1 MESDIIDI
9 KKYRILRRINVKK
22 LNNKI
27 IIAILLFLLILVGL
41 LGFIIYKSQNEEN
54 TTKNIENIENELKNE
69 KHIDVAL
76 FGLDKRNENE
86 KSRSDSIIIA
96 RIDLEK
102 KTINLVSL
110 LRDTLVEIDGHGKDK
125 LNHAYAY
132 GGSKLAL
139 ETINSNFDLDI
150 DKYVSVDFYSLA
162 KVIDIVG
169 GVDIELKDYEIE
181 QINANLVEI
190 NKIENLK
197 KGTDYITQN
206 GLKTLNGRQA
216 VAYSRIRKKGNG
228 DYERTQRQRNVL
240 KSILEKYEKQPSEK
254 KFEINMEII
263 GQISTN
269 IPVNYIK
276 ELGLKI
282 FSDKEFEV
290 NQYMIPYEG
299 SFETITYK
307 NMWCIKPNMK
317 ENIIKLKEYI
327 K

>member
-1 MESDIIDI
+1 M
-9 KKYRILRRINVKK
+9 KK

-54 TTKNIENIENELKNE
+54 PTKNIPNIENELKNE
-69 KHIDVAL
+69 KHIDIAL
-76 FGLDKRNENE
+76 FGIDKRNKNE

-96 RIDLEK
+96 SIDLEK

-110 LRDTLVEIDGHGKDK
+110 LRDTLVEIDGHGQDK

-132 GGSKLAL
+132 GGSKLSL

-206 GLKTLNGRQA
+206 GIKTLNGRQA

-240 KSILEKYEKQPSEK
+240 KSILEKYEKQPSDK

-269 IPVNYIK
+269 IPVSYIK

>member
-1 MESDIIDI
+1 M
-9 KKYRILRRINVKK
+9 KK

-54 TTKNIENIENELKNE
+54 PTKNIPNIENELKNE
-69 KHIDVAL
+69 KHIDIAL
-76 FGLDKRNENE
+76 FGIDKRNENE

-96 RIDLEK
+96 SIDLEK

-110 LRDTLVEIDGHGKDK
+110 LRDTLVEIDGHGQDK

-132 GGSKLAL
+132 GGSKLSL

-206 GLKTLNGRQA
+206 GIKTLNGRQA

-240 KSILEKYEKQPSEK
+240 KSILEKYEKQPSDK

-263 GQISTN
+263 GEISTN
-269 IPVNYIK
+269 IPVSYIK

>member
-1 MESDIIDI
+1 M
-9 KKYRILRRINVKK
+9 KK

-54 TTKNIENIENELKNE
+54 PTKNIPNIENELKNE
-69 KHIDVAL
+69 KHIDIAL
-76 FGLDKRNENE
+76 FGIDKRNENE

-96 RIDLEK
+96 SIDLEM

-110 LRDTLVEIDGHGKDK
+110 LRDTLVEIDGHGQDK

-132 GGSKLAL
+132 GGSKLSL

-206 GLKTLNGRQA
+206 GIKTLNGRQA

-240 KSILEKYEKQPSEK
+240 KSILEKYEKQPSDK

-269 IPVNYIK
+269 IPVSYIK

-317 ENIIKLKEYI
+317 ENIIKL
-327 K
+327 

>member
-1 MESDIIDI
+1 M
-9 KKYRILRRINVKK
+9 KK

-27 IIAILLFLLILVGL
+27 IISILLFLLIPIGL
-41 LGFIIYKSQNEEN
+41 LGFIIYKSQNEKN
-54 TTKNIENIENELKNE
+54 PNKNIANIENELKNE
-69 KHIDVAL
+69 KRINIAL
-76 FGLDKRNENE
+76 FGLDKRNEKE
-86 KSRSDSIIIA
+86 KSRSDSIMIA
-96 RIDLEK
+96 SIDLEK

-132 GGSKLAL
+132 GGSNLAL

-169 GVDIELKDYEIE
+169 GIDIEVKEYEVD
-181 QINANLVEI
+181 QINSNLVEI

-197 KGTDYITQN
+197 ENTDYIKE
-206 GLKTLNGRQA
+206 GGIKTLNGRQA

-240 KSILEKYEKQPSEK
+240 KGILKKYEKQSSDN
-254 KFEINMEII
+254 KFKTNMEII

-269 IPVNYIK
+269 IPVSYIK
-276 ELGLKI
+276 ELGAKI
-282 FSDKEFEV
+282 SSDKEFKV

-299 SFETITYK
+299 SFETVTYK
-307 NMWCIKPNMK
+307 NMWCIEANMK
-317 ENIIKLKEYI
+317 DNIKKLKEYTD
-327 K
+327 

>member
-1 MESDIIDI
+1 M
-9 KKYRILRRINVKK
+9 KK

-41 LGFIIYKSQNEEN
+41 LGFIIYKSQHEEN
-54 TTKNIENIENELKNE
+54 PTKNIPNIENELKNE
-69 KHIDVAL
+69 KHIDIAL
-76 FGLDKRNENE
+76 FGIDKRNENE

-96 RIDLEK
+96 SIDLEK

-110 LRDTLVEIDGHGKDK
+110 LRDTLVEIDGHGQDK

-132 GGSKLAL
+132 GGSKLSL

-181 QINANLVEI
+181 QINSNLVEI

-206 GLKTLNGRQA
+206 GIKTLNGRQA

-240 KSILEKYEKQPSEK
+240 KSILEKYEKQPSDK

-269 IPVNYIK
+269 IPVSYIK

>member
-1 MESDIIDI
+1 M
-9 KKYRILRRINVKK
+9 KK

-27 IIAILLFLLILVGL
+27 IISILLFLLIPIGL
-41 LGFIIYKSQNEEN
+41 LGFIIYKSQNEKISN
-54 TTKNIENIENELKNE
+54 KNIANIENELKNE
-69 KHIDVAL
+69 KRINIAL

-86 KSRSDSIIIA
+86 KSRSDSIMIA
-96 RIDLEK
+96 SIDLEK

-110 LRDTLVEIDGHGKDK
+110 LRDTLVEIEGYGKDK

-132 GGSKLAL
+132 GGSNLAI

-169 GVDIELKDYEIE
+169 GIDIEVKEYEVD
-181 QINANLVEI
+181 QINLNLVEI
-190 NKIENLK
+190 NKIENLNEN
-197 KGTDYITQN
+197 TDYIKE
-206 GLKTLNGRQA
+206 GGIKTLNGRQA

-240 KSILEKYEKQPSEK
+240 KGILKKYEKQSSDN
-254 KFEINMEII
+254 KFKTNMEII

-269 IPVNYIK
+269 IPVSYIK
-276 ELGLKI
+276 ELGAKI
-282 FSDKEFEV
+282 SSDKEFKV

-299 SFETITYK
+299 SFETVTYK
-307 NMWCIKPNMK
+307 NMWCIDASMK
-317 ENIIKLKEYI
+317 ENISKLKEYT

>member
-1 MESDIIDI
+1 M
-9 KKYRILRRINVKK
+9 KK

-54 TTKNIENIENELKNE
+54 PTKNIPNIENELRNE
-69 KHIDVAL
+69 KHIDIAL
-76 FGLDKRNENE
+76 FGIDKRNENE

-96 RIDLEK
+96 SIDLEK

-110 LRDTLVEIDGHGKDK
+110 LRDTLVEIDGHGQDK

-132 GGSKLAL
+132 GGSKLSL

-181 QINANLVEI
+181 QINSNLVEI

-206 GLKTLNGRQA
+206 GIKTLNGRQA

-240 KSILEKYEKQPSEK
+240 KSILEKYEKQPSDK

-269 IPVNYIK
+269 IPVSYIK

>member
-1 MESDIIDI
+1 M
-9 KKYRILRRINVKK
+9 KK

-54 TTKNIENIENELKNE
+54 PTKNIPNIENELKNE
-69 KHIDVAL
+69 KHIDIAL
-76 FGLDKRNENE
+76 FGIDKRNENE

-96 RIDLEK
+96 SIDLEK

-110 LRDTLVEIDGHGKDK
+110 LRDTLVEIDGHGQDK

-132 GGSKLAL
+132 GGSKLSL

-206 GLKTLNGRQA
+206 GIKTLNGRQA

-240 KSILEKYEKQPSEK
+240 KSILEKYEKQPSDK

-269 IPVNYIK
+269 IPVSYIK

-299 SFETITYK
+299 RFETITYK

>member
-1 MESDIIDI
+1 M
-9 KKYRILRRINVKK
+9 KK

-54 TTKNIENIENELKNE
+54 PTKNIPNIENELKNE
-69 KHIDVAL
+69 KHIDIAL
-76 FGLDKRNENE
+76 FGIDKRNENE

-96 RIDLEK
+96 SIDLEK

-110 LRDTLVEIDGHGKDK
+110 LRDTLVEIDGHGQDK

-132 GGSKLAL
+132 GGSKLSL

-206 GLKTLNGRQA
+206 GIKTLNGRQA

-240 KSILEKYEKQPSEK
+240 KSILEKYEKQPSDK

-269 IPVNYIK
+269 IPVSYIK

-290 NQYMIPYEG
+290 NQYIIPYEG

>member
-1 MESDIIDI
+1 M
-9 KKYRILRRINVKK
+9 KK

-27 IIAILLFLLILVGL
+27 IISILLFLLIPIGL
-41 LGFIIYKSQNEEN
+41 LGFIIYKSQNEKN
-54 TTKNIENIENELKNE
+54 PNKNIANIENELKNE
-69 KHIDVAL
+69 KRINIAL
-76 FGLDKRNENE
+76 FGLDKRNEKE
-86 KSRSDSIIIA
+86 KSRSDSIMIA
-96 RIDLEK
+96 SIDLEK

-132 GGSKLAL
+132 GGSNLAL

-169 GVDIELKDYEIE
+169 GIDIEVKEYEVD
-181 QINANLVEI
+181 QINSNLVEI

-197 KGTDYITQN
+197 ENTDYIKE
-206 GLKTLNGRQA
+206 GGIKTLNGRQA

-240 KSILEKYEKQPSEK
+240 KGILKKYEKQSSDN
-254 KFEINMEII
+254 KFKTNMEII

-269 IPVNYIK
+269 IPVSYIK
-276 ELGLKI
+276 ELGAKI
-282 FSDKEFEV
+282 SSDKEFKV

-299 SFETITYK
+299 SFETVTYK
-307 NMWCIKPNMK
+307 NMWCIEANMK
-317 ENIIKLKEYI
+317 ANIKKLKEYTD
-327 K
+327 

>member
-1 MESDIIDI
+1 M
-9 KKYRILRRINVKK
+9 KK

-41 LGFIIYKSQNEEN
+41 LGFIIYKSQHEEN
-54 TTKNIENIENELKNE
+54 PTKNIPNIENELKNE
-69 KHIDVAL
+69 KHIDIAL
-76 FGLDKRNENE
+76 FGIDKRNENE

-96 RIDLEK
+96 SIDLEK

-110 LRDTLVEIDGHGKDK
+110 LRDTLVEIDGHGQDK

-132 GGSKLAL
+132 GGSKLSL

-206 GLKTLNGRQA
+206 GIKTLNGRQA

-240 KSILEKYEKQPSEK
+240 KSILEKYEKQPSDK

-269 IPVNYIK
+269 IPVSYIK

>member
-1 MESDIIDI
+1 M
-9 KKYRILRRINVKK
+9 KK

-27 IIAILLFLLILVGL
+27 IIAILLFLLIAVGL
-41 LGFIIYKSQNEEN
+41 LGFIIYKSQKEEN
-54 TTKNIENIENELKNE
+54 STKNIANTENELKNQ
-69 KHIDVAL
+69 KHINIAL

-86 KSRSDSIIIA
+86 KSRSDSILIA
-96 RIDLEK
+96 SVDLEK

-110 LRDTLVEIDGHGKDK
+110 LRDTIVEIDGHGKDK

-139 ETINSNFDLDI
+139 ETINSNFDLNI

-162 KVIDIVG
+162 EVIDIVG

-181 QINANLVEI
+181 QINSNLVEI

-197 KGTDYITQN
+197 EGTGYISES
-206 GLKTLNGRQA
+206 GAKTLNGRQA

-240 KSILEKYEKQPSEK
+240 KGILKKYEKQPSEN

-269 IPVNYIK
+269 IPVSYIK
-276 ELGLKI
+276 ELGSKI

-299 SFETITYK
+299 SFETKTYK
-307 NMWCIKPNMK
+307 NMWCIEANMK
-317 ENIIKLKEYI
+317 DNIKKLKEYTD
-327 K
+327 

>member
-1 MESDIIDI
+1 M
-9 KKYRILRRINVKK
+9 KK

-27 IIAILLFLLILVGL
+27 IIAILLFLLSLVGL

-54 TTKNIENIENELKNE
+54 PTKNIPNIENELKNE
-69 KHIDVAL
+69 KHIDIAL
-76 FGLDKRNENE
+76 FGIDKRNENE

-96 RIDLEK
+96 SIDLEK

-110 LRDTLVEIDGHGKDK
+110 LRDTLVEIDGHGQDK

-132 GGSKLAL
+132 GGSKLSL

-169 GVDIELKDYEIE
+169 GVDIEFKDYEIE

-206 GLKTLNGRQA
+206 GIKTLNGRQA

-240 KSILEKYEKQPSEK
+240 KSILEKYEKQPSDK

-269 IPVNYIK
+269 IPVSYIK

>member
-1 MESDIIDI
+1 M
-9 KKYRILRRINVKK
+9 KK

-27 IIAILLFLLILVGL
+27 IISILLFLLIPIGL
-41 LGFIIYKSQNEEN
+41 LGFIIYKSQNEKISN
-54 TTKNIENIENELKNE
+54 KNIANIENELKNE
-69 KHIDVAL
+69 KRINIAL

-86 KSRSDSIIIA
+86 KSRSDSIMIA
-96 RIDLEK
+96 SIDLEK

-110 LRDTLVEIDGHGKDK
+110 LRDTLVEIEGYGKDK

-132 GGSKLAL
+132 GGSNLAI

-169 GVDIELKDYEIE
+169 GIDIEVKEYEVD
-181 QINANLVEI
+181 QINSNLVEI

-197 KGTDYITQN
+197 ENTDYIKE
-206 GLKTLNGRQA
+206 GGIKTLNGRQA

-240 KSILEKYEKQPSEK
+240 KGILKKYEKQSSDN
-254 KFEINMEII
+254 KFKTNMEII

-269 IPVNYIK
+269 IPVSYIK
-276 ELGLKI
+276 ELGAKI
-282 FSDKEFEV
+282 SSDKEFKV

-299 SFETITYK
+299 SFETVTYK
-307 NMWCIKPNMK
+307 NMWCIDASMK
-317 ENIIKLKEYI
+317 ENINKLKEYT

>member
-1 MESDIIDI
+1 M
-9 KKYRILRRINVKK
+9 KK

-27 IIAILLFLLILVGL
+27 IIAIVLFVLIPVVL
-41 LGFIIYKSQNEEN
+41 LGFIIYKSQKEEN
-54 TTKNIENIENELKNE
+54 STKNIANTENEFKNE
-69 KHIDVAL
+69 KNINIVL

-86 KSRSDSIIIA
+86 KSRSDSIIVA
-96 RIDLEK
+96 SVDLEK
-102 KTINLVSL
+102 KTINLVSI

-181 QINANLVEI
+181 QINSNLVEI
-190 NKIENLK
+190 NKIESLK
-197 KGTDYITQN
+197 EGTDYITES
-206 GLKTLNGRQA
+206 GVKTLNGRQA

-240 KSILEKYEKQPSEK
+240 KGILNKYEQQPSDN

-263 GQISTN
+263 GKISTN
-269 IPVNYIK
+269 IPISYMK
-276 ELGLKI
+276 DLGSKI

-299 SFETITYK
+299 SFETTTYK
-307 NMWCIKPNMK
+307 NMWCIEAKMK
-317 ENIIKLKEYI
+317 DNIKKLKEYI
-327 K
+327 D

>member
-1 MESDIIDI
+1 M
-9 KKYRILRRINVKK
+9 KK

-54 TTKNIENIENELKNE
+54 PTKNIPNIENELKNE
-69 KHIDVAL
+69 KHINIAL

-86 KSRSDSIIIA
+86 KSRSDSMIIA
-96 RIDLEK
+96 SIDLEK

-132 GGSKLAL
+132 GGSKLTL

-197 KGTDYITQN
+197 EGTDYITEN

-269 IPVNYIK
+269 IPVSYIK

-299 SFETITYK
+299 SFETITHK

>member
-1 MESDIIDI
+1 M
-9 KKYRILRRINVKK
+9 KK

-54 TTKNIENIENELKNE
+54 PTKNIPNIENELKNE
-69 KHIDVAL
+69 KHIDIAL
-76 FGLDKRNENE
+76 FGIDKRNENE

-96 RIDLEK
+96 SIDLEK

-110 LRDTLVEIDGHGKDK
+110 LRDTLVEIDGHGQDK

-132 GGSKLAL
+132 GGSKLSL

-206 GLKTLNGRQA
+206 GIKTLNGRQA

-240 KSILEKYEKQPSEK
+240 KSILEKYEKQPSDK

-269 IPVNYIK
+269 IPVSYIK

>member
-1 MESDIIDI
+1 M
-9 KKYRILRRINVKK
+9 KK

-27 IIAILLFLLILVGL
+27 IIAIVLFLLIALGL
-41 LGFIIYKSQNEEN
+41 LGFIIYKSQNEKN
-54 TTKNIENIENELKNE
+54 LNKNIANIENELKNE
-69 KHIDVAL
+69 KHINIAL

-86 KSRSDSIIIA
+86 KSRSDSILIA
-96 RIDLEK
+96 SVDLEK

-110 LRDTLVEIDGHGKDK
+110 LRDTIVEIDGHGKDK

-132 GGSKLAL
+132 GGSNLAL

-169 GVDIELKDYEIE
+169 GIDIEVKEYEVD
-181 QINANLVEI
+181 QINSNLVEI
-190 NKIENLK
+190 NQIENLK
-197 KGTDYITQN
+197 ENTDYIKE
-206 GLKTLNGRQA
+206 GGIKTLNGRQA

-240 KSILEKYEKQPSEK
+240 KGILKKYEKQPSEN

-269 IPVNYIK
+269 IPLSYIK
-276 ELGLKI
+276 ELGSKI

-299 SFETITYK
+299 SFETKTYK
-307 NMWCIKPNMK
+307 NMWCIEANMK
-317 ENIIKLKEYI
+317 DNIKKLKEYTD
-327 K
+327 